1 MKEVVSALCG
11 MCCEPLASAEGGDG
25 GGGDGGDGDSGGIS
39 PASAAAQA
47 LDCLACFCPAQ
58 HIHPQVWGSVWDKCR
73 RSVDTWPSTA
83 PCSTLT
89 RRCAVSPAT
98 ARHIVGVIKYW
109 DDRSRP
115 TAPPPPPNAGACI
128 RASVLRFR
136 RRQCPPRC
144 AQCACRHRRR
154 VLRGATQAMRGGAA
168 DGAAGAGGEWGEGG
182 GETRGKKG
190 GRTFDQDVREGQSG
204 FVRPTP
210 LFPHTLPPHLFQDP
224 DQRVRGAAAFALG
237 QFSEHLQPEI
247 VEHYETVLPAL
258 FAAMHGAM
266 PSVQV

>member
-98 ARHIVGVIKYW
+98 AQHIVGVIKYW

-115 TAPPPPPNAGACI
+115 TDPPHPQMQVLAFARQSCASADANARHGALNALAVIAEGCSEAL
-128 RASVLRFR
+128 RKRCGEVL
-136 RRQCPPRC
+136 PM
-144 AQCACRHRRR
+144 
-154 VLRGATQAMRGGAA
+154 VLRGLAVSVGR
-168 DGAAGAGGEWGEGG
+168 GEG
-182 GETRGKKG
+182 KHG
-190 GRTFDQDVREGQSG
+190 GRRAGE
-204 FVRPTP
+204 P
-210 LFPHTLPPHLFQDP
+210 LT
-224 DQRVRGAAAFALG
+224 R
-237 QFSEHLQPEI
+237 
-247 VEHYETVLPAL
+247 T
-258 FAAMHGAM
+258 
-266 PSVQV
+266 